1 MDEFRVGD
9 VVRVSRYDES
19 YLLDTKCR
27 SRDVPKNFEGQV
39 GEVIHIIAENDVENL
54 AVKFRNL
61 YPDKAISKILLW
73 HTEVELVHRPTAKEQ
88 PSLIEVQ
95 R

>member
-1 MDEFRVGD
+1 MSEFQVGD

-27 SRDVPKNFEGQV
+27 SREVPKNFEGQV
-39 GEVIHIIAENDVENL
+39 GEVVHVIAENDLENL

-61 YPDKAISKILLW
+61 YPDKAVSKILLW
-73 HTEVELVHRPTAKEQ
+73 HTEVELVHRPAAKEQ
-88 PSLIEVQ
+88 LPLIEVQ
-95 R
+95 L